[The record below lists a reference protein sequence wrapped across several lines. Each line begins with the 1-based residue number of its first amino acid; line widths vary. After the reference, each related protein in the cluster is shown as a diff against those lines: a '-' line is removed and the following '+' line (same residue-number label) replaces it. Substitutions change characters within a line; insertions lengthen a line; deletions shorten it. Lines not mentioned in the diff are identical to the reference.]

1 MPRTTST
8 PPPSTAAAR
17 PRRAAGASVQ
27 TGEPPPLAVPRRS
40 NPWLRRGLIFATC
53 VLLLDGLVGDSGL
66 ATTMRARE
74 DNAAAAAQLQQLRQE
89 NAGLL
94 EQVRRLQDDP
104 AAIEEVAREELG
116 LIRPGEVVI
125 VVRDPH

>member
-1 MPRTTST
+1 MPRTIPT
-8 PPPSTAAAR
+8 PPFSAAAAR
-17 PRRAAGASVQ
+17 LRRPARASVQ
-27 TGEPPPLAVPRRS
+27 TAEPPLLVVSRRS

-74 DNAAAAAQLQQLRQE
+74 GYAATAAEVQRLREE

-125 VVRDPH
+125 VVRDPD